1 MTFDRK
7 IEYRDGTKK
16 CEKRVYAIDDGQC
29 EANSLLSM
37 LKAAGYT
44 VVARASAETLL
55 NAIEVD
61 PPTPCTLAA
70 CAVLNVHLAKI
81 DELRLKERLP
91 GRFGLS
97 IPVIIVTDYATVP
110 LAVQAMRNGAVDIIP
125 KPYKPDRV
133 LAAVADAQATYRA
146 RDALNRLIPL
156 AESDHKLLRGLV
168 EGKSSKVIARDF
180 GISPRTVDSRRAAL
194 MERLD
199 VRGRVELFQLALW
212 AGMI

>member
-1 MTFDRK
+1 MTFDRN

-16 CEKRVYAIDDGQC
+16 CEKRVYAVDDGQC

-37 LKAAGYT
+37 FKAAGYT

-61 PPTPCTLAA
+61 PPAPRTLAA